1 MSDQDK
7 DQGIKIVDKRR
18 FSDEGVEREES
29 SPSSSKGETA
39 AVRNVA
45 GAAVA
50 GAAERSAQAGKIQSS
65 AKPEE
70 PVAVEGG
77 QRRGGG
83 SATVNFNNFVLGLG
97 TQALVLL
104 GEIPNPETG
113 LVSAN
118 LSAAKQTIDILG
130 MLEEKTKGNL
140 DENEATLL
148 TEVLSSLRLAF
159 VDRVNSK
166 S

>member
-1 MSDQDK
+1 MSDEEKEQS
-7 DQGIKIVDKRR
+7 IKIVDKRR
-18 FSDEGVEREES
+18 FSDDGAEREES
-29 SPSSSKGETA
+29 RTESSKVA
-39 AVRNVA
+39 APAEKPAAKEAPKEKVAPAEKEA
-45 GAAVA
+45 GA
-50 GAAERSAQAGKIQSS
+50 ES
-65 AKPEE
+65 
-70 PVAVEGG
+70 G
-77 QRRGGG
+77 QRRSG
-83 SATVNFNNFVLGLG
+83 SPAVNFNNFILGLG
-97 TQALVLL
+97 TQALVLM

-113 LVSAN
+113 LVNAN

-140 DENEATLL
+140 AEDEVTLF

>member
-1 MSDQDK
+1 MSDQEK

-29 SPSSSKGETA
+29 ASSSSKGETA
-39 AVRNVA
+39 AVQKPSER
-45 GAAVA
+45 AV
-50 GAAERSAQAGKIQSS
+50 ESSVQAGTVQAS

-70 PVAVEGG
+70 PTAAEGG

-83 SATVNFNNFVLGLG
+83 PAAVNFNNFVLGLG

-113 LVSAN
+113 LVNAN

-166 S
+166 A

>member
-1 MSDQDK
+1 MSDEEKEQS
-7 DQGIKIVDKRR
+7 IKIVDKRR
-18 FSDEGVEREES
+18 FSDDGAEREES
-29 SPSSSKGETA
+29 RTESSKVA
-39 AVRNVA
+39 APAEKPAAAAKEASQEKAAPAEKVA
-45 GAAVA
+45 GA
-50 GAAERSAQAGKIQSS
+50 GAES
-65 AKPEE
+65 
-70 PVAVEGG
+70 G
-77 QRRGGG
+77 QRRSG
-83 SATVNFNNFVLGLG
+83 SPAVNFNNFILGLG
-97 TQALVLL
+97 TQALVLM

-113 LVSAN
+113 LVNAN

-140 DENEATLL
+140 AEDEVTLF

>member
-1 MSDQDK
+1 MSDEEKEQS
-7 DQGIKIVDKRR
+7 IKVVDKRR
-18 FSDEGVEREES
+18 FSDDGAAREES
-29 SPSSSKGETA
+29 ATESSKLTA
-39 AVRNVA
+39 AA
-45 GAAVA
+45 EKPA
-50 GAAERSAQAGKIQSS
+50 AAETPRDKTGPAGKDTGSG
-65 AKPEE
+65 ADTGP
-70 PVAVEGG
+70 
-77 QRRGGG
+77 RRG
-83 SATVNFNNFVLGLG
+83 SSPAVNFNNFILGLG
-97 TQALVLL
+97 TQALVLM

-140 DENEATLL
+140 VEDEVTLF